1 MNYNC
6 AIEKH
11 DYSRIDKLNKLT
23 NKFAFWDD
31 VKKIT
36 RNIKSDHAI
45 GRWQCLAEIRYKELI
60 TPNHNWKE
68 FYKRIIITNGNVST
82 KDAEECGIPFDYWLT
97 LATNTTAAGLVK
109 GAKAVLE
116 KMEDN

>member
-11 DYSRIDKLNKLT
+11 DLSRIEKLNKLT
-23 NKFAFWDD
+23 NKETFWDD
-31 VKKIT
+31 VRALTGHIT
-36 RNIKSDHAI
+36 SDHAI
-45 GRWQCLAEIRYKELI
+45 HRWQCLAEIRYGELCVD
-60 TPNHNWKE
+60 WKE
-68 FYKRIIITNGNVST
+68 FCKRIINTNGNPST